1 MRIAVTY
8 DNGEVFQH
16 FGHTAEFK
24 IYEVNG
30 ENQIVRTDVIGTGT
44 SGHSALSGMLSAIG
58 VTVLICGGIGGGAQL
73 ALGRAGIKIFG
84 GVKGNADKAVED
96 YLGGKLNY
104 DPEAKCD
111 HHDSHGGDH
120 ECGEHG
126 CGENGCH

>member
-84 GVKGNADKAVED
+84 GVKGDADKAVED

-111 HHDSHGGDH
+111 HHDSQGGDH